1 MRKKNVQD
9 FEDASEQERVALQQE
24 VEGNGKDFEKDNTGK
39 LAKALEHV
47 LKKYRPELGIL
58 RFLTTWRYKEKL
70 DDGKVVEA
78 EVFKMS
84 PRDRDIFGYDVRLEI
99 YSQTWHEMS
108 KAEKIQTLYH
118 ELRHIQLNYSGVDEE
133 GNPADVKLDKQG
145 RISFKIV
152 PHDID
157 FRRFHDEL
165 DLFGL
170 LGDEKELI
178 THLYKISRKSTK
190 TS

>member
-1 MRKKNVQD
+1 MKNKKISD
-9 FEDASEQERVALQQE
+9 FEDAAEQERLALQQDA
-24 VEGNGKDFEKDNTGK
+24 EGNGKDFEKDNTGK
-39 LAKALEHV
+39 LEKALQHV
-47 LKKYRPELGIL
+47 LQKYRPELGIL

-108 KAEKIQTLYH
+108 KIEKIQTLYH
-118 ELRHIQLNYSGVDEE
+118 ELRHIQLNYLGVDAD
-133 GNPADVKLDKQG
+133 GNPVDVKLDKQG

-190 TS
+190 VS

>member
-1 MRKKNVQD
+1 MKNKKISD
-9 FEDASEQERVALQQE
+9 FEDAAEQERLALQQE
-24 VEGNGKDFEKDNTGK
+24 VEGNGRDFEKDNTGK
-39 LAKALEHV
+39 LDKALNHV
-47 LKKYRPELGIL
+47 LKKYRPELGVL

-108 KAEKIQTLYH
+108 KIEKIQTLYH
-118 ELRHIQLNYSGVDEE
+118 ELRHVQLNYSGVDED
-133 GNPADVKLDKQG
+133 GKPVDVKLDKQG

-170 LGDEKELI
+170 MGSEKELI
-178 THLYKISRKSTK
+178 THLYKISRRS
-190 TS
+190 